1 VIFLSLFYIFTP
13 ECKKTGAKLLIFP
26 EGTVNHGRNGD
37 FLPFKKGGFAA
48 AIASQVTVGKNLV
61 SRKNFLTY
69 NLFIFLHLFHSTHN
83 NSSNSVTKNSI
94 AINVCVKP

>member
-1 VIFLSLFYIFTP
+1 LSLFYIFTP

-48 AIASQVTVGKNLV
+48 AIASQVTVGQNLI
-61 SRKNFLTY
+61 SRKKKLKRKPFLIKKIFTSLKYTQYVTMQTKLQRRALQCTY
-69 NLFIFLHLFHSTHN
+69 I
-83 NSSNSVTKNSI
+83 
-94 AINVCVKP
+94 